1 MLLLLAC
8 HNNASDLLIY
18 LFYRFVLAELQLHE
32 TILQNFW
39 VGSVLLMGLIE
50 HEGEKKAAPCTTDHS
65 DACEGKSC
73 LHNGFKHSFMTFIH
87 HHLAQKKIN

>member
-39 VGSVLLMGLIE
+39 VGSVLLSVLTFVLIV
-50 HEGEKKAAPCTTDHS
+50 GMVASIPFIPM
-65 DACEGKSC
+65 KSALLFVKVKGRC
-73 LHNGFKHSFMTFIH
+73 SIKL
-87 HHLAQKKIN
+87 